1 MSLADS
7 LSRASAIIAETRE
20 FVQIKE
26 EVRDVLLPP
35 FLEALGYDIFNNDE
49 IQFNFTSDAAEGE
62 VDYAIIRDESPVVL
76 IECQSPEEELKLEN
90 TTELFRR
97 CSKAGAF
104 LAILTNGIDYQ
115 IHTAIEVPYR
125 IDEVPFWEFSVES
138 IGKET
143 AEILENFEKNHFC
156 PDTIF
161 DRALKK
167 QWKAQLRHLM
177 FTRDLMN
184 PDEASPENYPTG
196 DPVKN
201 EALLDLAY
209 SLIINALENQPFS
222 GKSEFCHEIRRALGF
237 PQTHNDG
244 LDFDLCE
251 ISTFARLELIY
262 DTQFARSKAQL
273 QRQDDIAQGTFEL
286 FPALEL
292 KRRGSRKHPRN
303 WKTRWT
309 EAGGKLYGERMI
321 ALVDDPIWA
330 KISRWGNPLPPFDY
344 NSGMGLEIVSL
355 SEAQDLGLIKKTKVA
370 KTTDKAKDDLEELKR
385 LYGDV

>member
-7 LSRASAIIAETRE
+7 LSRASAIIAEARD
-20 FVQIKE
+20 FVQTKE

-35 FLEALGYDIFNNDE
+35 FLEALGYDTFDNYE
-49 IQFNFTSDAAEGE
+49 IRINFTSEATEGE
-62 VDYAIIRDESPVVL
+62 VDYAIIRDRVPVVL
-76 IECQSPEEELKLEN
+76 IECQPPEEELKLEN

-115 IHTAIEVPYR
+115 IHTAIEIPYR
-125 IDEVPFWEFSVES
+125 IDKAPFWKFSVES
-138 IGKET
+138 IDEET
-143 AEILENFEKNHFC
+143 IEILECFEKNHFSH
-156 PDTIF
+156 DAVF
-161 DRALKK
+161 DKALKK
-167 QWKAQLRHLM
+167 QWNAQLRHLM

-196 DPVKN
+196 NPVKN

-262 DTQFARSKAQL
+262 DTQFARAKAQL
-273 QRQDDIAQGTFEL
+273 QRQDDIAQGIFSAYPAQEL
-286 FPALEL
+286 E
-292 KRRGSRKHPRN
+292 RGGVCKHPRN
-303 WKTRWT
+303 WKKRWT
-309 EAGGKLYGERMI
+309 DAGGKLYGGRMI

-344 NSGMGLEIVSL
+344 NSGMDIVKISLED
-355 SEAQDLGLIKKTKVA
+355 AQELGLIKKA
-370 KTTDKAKDDLEELKR
+370 KTAKATDKAKDDLEELKR